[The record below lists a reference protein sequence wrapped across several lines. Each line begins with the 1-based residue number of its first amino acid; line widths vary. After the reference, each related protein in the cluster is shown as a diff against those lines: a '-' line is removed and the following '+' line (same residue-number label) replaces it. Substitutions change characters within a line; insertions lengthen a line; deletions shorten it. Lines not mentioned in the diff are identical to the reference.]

1 MYRVDVRGN
10 AVPIFVTLPE
20 QQRSVIMNHLLAL
33 ARAADASWSEEM
45 AFWTDCGRY
54 RLCCSLGAHE
64 RVVVLTDVKPKPPPR

>member
-10 AVPIFVTLPE
+10 AVPIFVSLPE

-33 ARAADASWSEEM
+33 ARAADPSWAEEM

-54 RLCCSLGAHE
+54 RLCCSVGGSE
-64 RVVVLTDVKPKPPPR
+64 RVVALTDVKPKPPPR